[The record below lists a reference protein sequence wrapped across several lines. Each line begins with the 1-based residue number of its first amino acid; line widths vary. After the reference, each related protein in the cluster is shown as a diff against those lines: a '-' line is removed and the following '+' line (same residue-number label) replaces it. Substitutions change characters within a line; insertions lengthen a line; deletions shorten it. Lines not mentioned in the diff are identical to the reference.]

1 MAEELWRRT
10 AGDLARL
17 IADREVSA
25 REVVDAH
32 LARIDDV
39 NPVVNAIVERLVDE
53 ARDAAVRAD
62 DAQARGDHL
71 GRLHGVPYTVK
82 SNIDYAG
89 SATTEGVV
97 AFKDLV
103 ASTDAPM
110 VKRLRAAGAIA
121 VGRTNMPDFGLR
133 ITTESSLYGETR
145 NPWDLSRTVGGSS
158 GGDGAAL
165 ATGMT
170 PLGLGN
176 DIGGSLRNPAYCCG
190 VASIKPSFGRVA
202 SGNDTS
208 QVLPLLN
215 SQLMLAHGPLA
226 RTVADV
232 RLALECVMGSD
243 PRDPHAVDAPL
254 DGPPRPRRAALVPE
268 PAGGST
274 DSDVSEGVRIAGRAL
289 EDAGYE
295 VEEISPPELLDA
307 YVAWSELMSTSLE
320 LIRPLIDPLMGEG
333 GKRLLDLTRFDFPPP
348 TPETLARM
356 HQERYRVAR
365 GFHQFFDR
373 FPVIVG
379 PTWTQ
384 KPFPLGWDI
393 ESPENAAAVMEMFRF
408 VLPANLMG
416 LPAACVPTGVLGGL
430 PTGAQVIG
438 PRFREDLCLDAAAVI
453 EGAVGVLTPID
464 PRGE

>member
-1 MAEELWRRT
+1 MAEEWWRKS
-10 AGDLARL
+10 ASELARL

-32 LARIDDV
+32 FARIDTV
-39 NPVVNAIVERLVDE
+39 NSVVNAVVEQLTDE
-53 ARDAAVRAD
+53 AREAADRADAAQR
-62 DAQARGDHL
+62 RGDHL

-89 SATTEGVV
+89 SATTEGVT
-97 AFKDLV
+97 ALKDLV
-103 ASTDAPM
+103 APTDAPM
-110 VKRLRAAGAIA
+110 VRKLRAVGAIA
-121 VGRTNMPDFGLR
+121 IGRTNMPDFGLR
-133 ITTESSLYGETR
+133 ITTESSLYGATH

-158 GGDGAAL
+158 GGDAAAL
-165 ATGMT
+165 ASGMT

-202 SGNDTS
+202 AANDSS
-208 QVLPLLN
+208 QILPIIS
-215 SQLMLAHGPLA
+215 SQLMLVHGPMA

-254 DGPPRPRRAALVPE
+254 EGPPRPRRAALVPE

-274 DSDVSEGVRIAGRAL
+274 DPDVAEGVRVAGRAL

-295 VEEISPPELLDA
+295 VEEVSPPELLDA
-307 YVAWSELMSTSLE
+307 YVAWSELMSSGLD
-320 LIRPLIDPLMGEG
+320 LIRPLLDPLMGEG
-333 GKRLLDLTRFDFPPP
+333 GKKLLDLTHFDFPPA
-348 TPETLARM
+348 TPESLARM

-365 GFHQFFDR
+365 GFSEFFER

-384 KPFPLGWDI
+384 KPFTLGWDI

-430 PTGAQVIG
+430 PTGAQIIG